1 MASKLLNETTYAQE
15 KLNNPPD
22 NVADF
27 VEYSEFLNS
36 TNQRQ
41 ARIVATLTLTLTQ
54 SLTLT
59 LTPTLALT
67 LTLTPTPTLTLPG
80 RVRRA
85 RRCGA
90 RHLRS
95 HGRILGGR
103 A

>member
-41 ARIVATLTLTLTQ
+41 VRIVVTLTLTLTQ

-67 LTLTPTPTLTLPG
+67 LTPTPTLTLPG

-85 RRCGA
+85 RRGGA

-95 HGRILGGR
+95 HGRVLGGR

>member
-41 ARIVATLTLTLTQ
+41 VRIVVTLTLTLTQ

-59 LTPTLALT
+59 LTPTLALP
-67 LTLTPTPTLTLPG
+67 LTPTPTLTLTLQEAFEALVMCDFTP
-80 RVRRA
+80 RRD
-85 RRCGA
+85 R
-90 RHLRS
+90 
-95 HGRILGGR
+95 
-103 A
+103 

>member
-59 LTPTLALT
+59 
-67 LTLTPTPTLTLPG
+67 PTPTLTLPG

-90 RHLRS
+90 RHLRT

>member
-41 ARIVATLTLTLTQ
+41 VRIVVTLTLTLTQ

-59 LTPTLALT
+59 LT
-67 LTLTPTPTLTLPG
+67 LPG

-85 RRCGA
+85 GRCGA

>member
-41 ARIVATLTLTLTQ
+41 VRIVVTLTLTLTQ

-67 LTLTPTPTLTLPG
+67 LTPTPTLTLPG

-85 RRCGA
+85 GRCGA

>member
-67 LTLTPTPTLTLPG
+67 LTLPG